1 MHNIQRRRKRRGRG
15 GGGGGPKLETEADE
29 KRSNQKDTINDRMI
43 TQMYILTHILSS
55 KEDKTT
61 ETDEAAIA
69 AEPIQG

>member
-1 MHNIQRRRKRRGRG
+1 MLHMYVIYR
-15 GGGGGPKLETEADE
+15 EEE
-29 KRSNQKDTINDRMI
+29 K
-43 TQMYILTHILSS
+43 THILSS